1 MGMWT
6 RPLIRMFAAMVV
18 AVTCAAEFVGG
29 CSDGGAGSSA
39 SSSTTIG
46 VQASGV
52 PGISETTVTTGGQVA
67 GTTGITGSTVTSG
80 VQAPSTTGIAGPTV
94 TTGAATVTNPW
105 FPLQPGYQAI
115 ELGTLNRGGTSLE
128 HRRVWT
134 VTDVTKVIDGLRAVL
149 VLDQNID
156 AGEISEQAV
165 DYLAIDTDGSI
176 LYLGSYT
183 EAYEGG
189 QFVNAADAWLAGV
202 NAVSGMLMPGDP
214 QPGSGSFTQADVPG
228 QEFSTAKV
236 LKTGQSL
243 CVPFDCYTDV
253 LVIQEGDEYK
263 YFASGVGELKIEP
276 HYSGGEQEK
285 LELINAVRLSPEGLA
300 EFSAEAMRLDEH
312 ARQTSTKV
320 FGNSEPAEQPS

>member
-1 MGMWT
+1 MWT
-6 RPLIRMFAAMVV
+6 KPPIRTFGTTVVVVLCV
-18 AVTCAAEFVGG
+18 AVLVGG
-29 CSDGGAGSSA
+29 CSAGGAGSSA
-39 SSSTTIG
+39 SSPTAIG
-46 VQASGV
+46 PPASGA
-52 PGISETTVTTGGQVA
+52 PGFSETTVTTGAQVA
-67 GTTGITGSTVTSG
+67 DTTGITGSPVTSG
-80 VQAPSTTGIAGPTV
+80 AKTPGSTGITGPSDAS
-94 TTGAATVTNPW
+94 GAPTATNPW
-105 FPLQPGYQAI
+105 FPLEPGFQAI

-134 VTDVTKVIDGLRAVL
+134 VTNVTKVIDGLRAVL

-156 AGEISEQAV
+156 AGEIAEQAV
-165 DYLAIDTDGSI
+165 DYLAVDTDGSV

-202 NAVSGMLMPGDP
+202 NGARGTLLPGDP
-214 QPGSGSFTQADVPG
+214 QPGSGSFTQTDVPG
-228 QEFSTAKV
+228 QEHSTAKV
-236 LKTGQSL
+236 LKLGESL

-285 LELINAVRLSPEGLA
+285 LELINVVQLSPEGLA
-300 EFSAEAMRLDEH
+300 EFSAEAVRLDEH
-312 ARQTSTKV
+312 ARQTSADV
-320 FGNSEPAEQPS
+320 WGSSEQAEQPS

>member
-1 MGMWT
+1 MDPVLYDERDG
-6 RPLIRMFAAMVV
+6 V
-18 AVTCAAEFVGG
+18 ATITLNKPDIYNSISA
-29 CSDGGAGSSA
+29 DLAGLFIESIERA
-39 SSSTTIG
+39 
-46 VQASGV
+46 
-52 PGISETTVTTGGQVA
+52 TTGPCRAVL
-67 GTTGITGSTVTSG
+67 ITGSG
-80 VQAPSTTGIAGPTV
+80 KAFCAG
-94 TTGAATVTNPW
+94 ADLKDLEA
-105 FPLQPGYQAI
+105 GYQAI
-115 ELGTLNRGGTSLE
+115 ELGTLNRGGTTLE

-134 VTDVTKVIDGLRAVL
+134 ITNVTKVIDGMRAVL
-149 VLDQNID
+149 VLDQNVD

-165 DYLAIDTDGSI
+165 DYLAIDTDGSV

-202 NAVSGMLMPGDP
+202 NAVRGTLMPGDP
-214 QPGSGSFTQADVPG
+214 QPGSGSFTQADIPG

-236 LKTGQSL
+236 LKMGQSL

-285 LELINAVRLSPEGLA
+285 LELINVVRLSPQGLA

-320 FGNSEPAEQPS
+320 FGNSEPAGQPS

>member
-1 MGMWT
+1 MWT
-6 RPLIRMFAAMVV
+6 KPPIRTLATRVV
-18 AVTCAAEFVGG
+18 AVTCAAVLVGG
-29 CSDGGAGSSA
+29 CSAGGGGSSA
-39 SSSTTIG
+39 SSPTTIG
-46 VQASGV
+46 PQDSAAS
-52 PGISETTVTTGGQVA
+52 GISETTVTTGVEVA
-67 GTTGITGSTVTSG
+67 DTTGITGSPVTSG
-80 VQAPSTTGIAGPTV
+80 AKAPGTTGITGPTV
-94 TTGAATVTNPW
+94 TTGAPTVTNPW
-105 FPLQPGYQAI
+105 LPLEAGYQAI
-115 ELGTLNRGGTSLE
+115 ELGTLNRGGTTLE

-134 VTDVTKVIDGLRAVL
+134 ITNVTKVIDGMRAVL
-149 VLDQNID
+149 VLDQNVD

-165 DYLAIDTDGSI
+165 DYLAIDTDGSV

-202 NAVSGMLMPGDP
+202 NAVRGTLMPGDP
-214 QPGSGSFTQADVPG
+214 QPGSGSFTQADIPG

-236 LKTGQSL
+236 LKMGQSL

-285 LELINAVRLSPEGLA
+285 LELINVVRLSPQGLA

-320 FGNSEPAEQPS
+320 FGNSEPAGQPS

>member
-1 MGMWT
+1 MWT
-6 RPLIRMFAAMVV
+6 KPPIRTFAAGVV
-18 AVTCAAEFVGG
+18 AVTCAAALVGG
-29 CSDGGAGSSA
+29 CSNGGARSSA
-39 SSSTTIG
+39 SSPTTILP
-46 VQASGV
+46 QASGTPSIPATSV
-52 PGISETTVTTGGQVA
+52 RTGPQVQD
-67 GTTGITGSTVTSG
+67 TTGITGTP
-80 VQAPSTTGIAGPTV
+80 ATTGTRAPGTTATAGPPV
-94 TTGAATVTNPW
+94 TTSAPTATNQW
-105 FPLQPGYQAI
+105 LPLEPGYQSI
-115 ELGTLNRGGTSLE
+115 ELGTLNRGGTTLE

-134 VTDVTKVIDGLRAVL
+134 ITNVTKMIDGMRAVL

-165 DYLAIDTDGSI
+165 DYLAIDTDGSV

>member
-1 MGMWT
+1 MWT
-6 RPLIRMFAAMVV
+6 EPPIRTFATRAV
-18 AVTCAAEFVGG
+18 AVACAALLLGG
-29 CSDGGAGSSA
+29 CSGGGAGPSA
-39 SSSTTIG
+39 ASRTTIDPQVSAAPG
-46 VQASGV
+46 FSG
-52 PGISETTVTTGGQVA
+52 TTVPTGEQVADTTGVTVSPVTSGEKA
-67 GTTGITGSTVTSG
+67 PGTTGATSP
-80 VQAPSTTGIAGPTV
+80 AV
-94 TTGAATVTNPW
+94 TTGARAATNPW
-105 FPLQPGYQAI
+105 FPLEPGYQAI

-134 VTDVTKVIDGLRAVL
+134 VTNVTKVIDGIRAVL

-156 AGEISEQAV
+156 AGEIAEQAV
-165 DYLAIDTDGSI
+165 DYLAVDTDGSV

-202 NAVSGMLMPGDP
+202 NGARGTLLPGDP
-214 QPGSGSFTQADVPG
+214 QAGSGSFTQVDVPG
-228 QEFSTAKV
+228 QEQSTAKV
-236 LKTGQSL
+236 LKVGESL

-285 LELINAVRLSPEGLA
+285 LELINVVQLSAQGLA
-300 EFSAEAMRLDEH
+300 EFSAEAVRLDDH
-312 ARQTSTKV
+312 ARSTSPGV
-320 FGNSEPAEQPS
+320 FGNSEPAGKSS

>member
-1 MGMWT
+1 MWT
-6 RPLIRMFAAMVV
+6 KPPIRTLATGVV
-18 AVTCAAEFVGG
+18 AVTCAAVLVGG
-29 CSDGGAGSSA
+29 CSAGGGGSSA
-39 SSSTTIG
+39 SSPTTIG
-46 VQASGV
+46 PQASAAS
-52 PGISETTVTTGGQVA
+52 GISETTVTTGA
-67 GTTGITGSTVTSG
+67 EAADTTGITGSPVTSG
-80 VQAPSTTGIAGPTV
+80 AKAPGTTGITGPTV
-94 TTGAATVTNPW
+94 TTGAPTATNPW
-105 FPLQPGYQAI
+105 LPLEPGYQAI
-115 ELGTLNRGGTSLE
+115 ELGTLNRGGTTLE

-134 VTDVTKVIDGLRAVL
+134 ITNVTKVIDGMRAVL

-165 DYLAIDTDGSI
+165 DYLAIDTDGSV

-202 NAVSGMLMPGDP
+202 NGVRGTLMPGDP
-214 QPGSGSFTQADVPG
+214 QPGSGSFTQADIPG

-236 LKTGQSL
+236 LKMGQSL

-285 LELINAVRLSPEGLA
+285 LELINVVRLSPQGLA

-320 FGNSEPAEQPS
+320 FGNSEPAGQPS